1 MEGVPLDALVTRMLS
16 RSPFDYR
23 VAADDSEREI
33 AYWRARIKKCLVGRT
48 GFEPVTSSVSGK
60 ADIQVRAL
68 QTYLACGYIFPD
80 VT

>member
-48 GFEPVTSSVSGK
+48 GFEPVTSSVPG
-60 ADIQVRAL
+60 RAM
-68 QTYLACGYIFPD
+68 
-80 VT
+80 

>member
-23 VAADDSEREI
+23 VAADDSDREI
-33 AYWRARIKKCLVGRT
+33 AYWRAGIKKCLVGRT